1 MIVVDCSG
9 EVKFLIISTFF
20 ADSSYEH
27 LLTKVAG
34 MFIDEIDLRMS
45 PST

>member
-20 ADSSYEH
+20 TDSNYEH
-27 LLTKVAG
+27 RLTKVAG
-34 MFIDEIDLRMS
+34 MFIDEINLRMS
-45 PST
+45 PAT